1 MEKNNGQS
9 LSEKDTELQRQL
21 EQLKREY
28 NLLNEQRIATER
40 DKKNLEEQ
48 LQNLREKAL
57 REYGTSDV
65 DELRNLLEKRR
76 TENERM
82 VNEYRDHIGGIKEE
96 LESIEKAGTE
106 KDQP

>member
-9 LSEKDTELQRQL
+9 PLQRDAELQQQL

-48 LQNLREKAL
+48 LQDLREKAE

-65 DELRNLLEKRR
+65 NELRNLLEKRR
-76 TENERM
+76 MENERM
-82 VNEYRDHIGGIKEE
+82 VNEYRDHIRGIREE
-96 LESIEKAGTE
+96 LQAIEKEGTGKE
-106 KDQP
+106 

>member
-28 NLLNEQRIATER
+28 SLLNEQRIATER

-48 LQNLREKAL
+48 LQSLREKAL

-76 TENERM
+76 LENERM
-82 VNEYRDHIGGIKEE
+82 VNEYREHIGGIKEE
-96 LESIEKAGTE
+96 LEAIEKAETE
-106 KDQP
+106 KE